1 MARAFDFILGLAAL
15 LGIIAFGVWL
25 FIRALRKSDDPL
37 RLTSRWAITVVL
49 LPGLVIAMTAGP
61 YAPIFLAAIGIVI
74 GIVWAPS
81 WAVTLC
87 SPLTNALDGGIETD
101 EKPLYSIAEAKRKLG
116 KYPEAIAAIQEE
128 LERFPRDFPGQ
139 MLLAEIQAVNLH
151 DLPAASQTIE
161 ALIAQ
166 PGHPPINIT
175 FALSRLADWHAAAG
189 EDEAARRSLDAICQ
203 LFPDTEH
210 AYHASQRLAHL
221 NPARREEQKQTRR
234 MVVKPSEGSLGL
246 SREFRNVQPPPEDWD
261 AKVQKL
267 VDQLEAYPADNE
279 AREDLALIYARH
291 YQQLDVALDQFEQLI
306 SQPGVPQKRV
316 VHWLNLIV
324 DLQITEAEDITA
336 ARQTLQRIIDL
347 NPTAPEAEK
356 ARQRMLFLNLDA
368 KGQRPG
374 TSVAMATYEKKST
387 PPKSIPR
394 LDPRFLPDFIKEK
407 PPQ

>member
-15 LGIIAFGVWL
+15 LGLIAFGIWL
-25 FIRALRKSDDPL
+25 FIRALKKSDDPL
-37 RLTSRWAITVVL
+37 RLTSRWVITLVL
-49 LPGLVIAMTAGP
+49 LPGVVASMAAGP
-61 YAPIFLAAIGIVI
+61 VAPIFLAAIGIVI
-74 GIVWAPS
+74 GLVWAPS
-81 WAVTLC
+81 WAVALC
-87 SPLTNALDGGIETD
+87 SPLTNAIDGGIETD

-116 KYPEAIAAIQEE
+116 KYQEAIAVIQDE
-128 LERFPRDFPGQ
+128 LARFPHDFPGH

-161 ALIAQ
+161 GLIAQ
-166 PGHPPINIT
+166 PGHPPVNIA
-175 FALSRLADWHAAAG
+175 FALGRLADWQAAAG
-189 EDEAARRSLDAICQ
+189 EDDAARRSLDAICQ
-203 LFPDTEH
+203 AFPDTEH

-221 NPARREEQKQTRR
+221 NPALREERKQARP
-234 MVVKPSEGSLGL
+234 MVVHHTEGSLGL
-246 SREFRNVQPPPEDWD
+246 NREFRTAQPPPEDWD

-267 VDQLEAYPADNE
+267 VAQLEAYPADNE

-291 YQQLDVALDQFEQLI
+291 YQQLDVALDQFEQLMA
-306 SQPGVPQKRV
+306 QPGVPRKRV
-316 VHWLNLIV
+316 VHWLNLIA
-324 DLQITEAEDITA
+324 DLQITEAENITA

-347 NPTAPEAEK
+347 SPEAPEAEK

-374 TSVAMATYEKKST
+374 TSVAMGSYETKPT

-394 LDPRFLPDFIKEK
+394 LDPRLLPDFLRDK